1 MAPNAILHRAISRQE
16 VQREPIP
23 ARVYRGNVS
32 LCVYASVV
40 TRKGKFNK
48 IQREKERERER
59 REREREREEEI
70 LPSEHS
76 VGNQFPQRITAVV
89 RLLFVALSLLVES
102 DRDLDSFSSDCEL
115 RKLSFSCYGAKDAT
129 TRVQFL
135 NSFLIVVQTCCVL
148 CIILDSNLDRVKKK
162 KKKEMI
168 TGTHDVSF

>member
-1 MAPNAILHRAISRQE
+1 MAPNAILPRAISRQE

-23 ARVYRGNVS
+23 ARVYWGNVF

-48 IQREKERERER
+48 IQREGERY
-59 REREREREEEI
+59 REREEEI

-89 RLLFVALSLLVES
+89 RSLFVTLSLLVES

-115 RKLSFSCYGAKDAT
+115 RKLSFPCHGAKGAT

-148 CIILDSNLDRVKKK
+148 CIILDSNLD
-162 KKKEMI
+162 
-168 TGTHDVSF
+168 